1 MTTSL
6 YPILENAG
14 LVDRQQIEKYLKVLF
29 AHVEWGD
36 RVFALRGLGEKG
48 TEKEGV
54 FKEPVFLPADA
65 CSIEEQTEIAARRW
79 GQYHVATFAVPAV
92 VASTAMDARKVEL
105 EQIAEFPSILVDID
119 SGDTDEKLDWC
130 SEIVGTPTMVVLSG
144 GVTDAGKPK
153 RHVYWRLTEPS
164 AEIDRIAA
172 LRETLAL
179 KAGGDPSFKR
189 APQVVRVPG
198 TLHGKNGVI
207 SLCRIEALHDVGDY
221 DLDDLAERIEQAQ
234 PMPGLPPVP
243 AKTGAL
249 DFSPTPGGAMDFSA
263 GAGAGG
269 KTGSTQALTT
279 DIHEGGT
286 GNATRWDSFNQVA
299 GYHIKLVRW
308 GKITMDEAAQA
319 TYEWMQIHMVP
330 PWPDARFRSE
340 FQGQIDNDQRNN
352 GPIPDT
358 VTPPPE
364 PYAGKLKFDMT
375 LAALRGFDIGN
386 WALGTPPKRRHLVQ
400 GLVMAGQTHV
410 MAAEGGAG
418 KTFLCLDL
426 CLRLAAAG
434 NRTDPAADNQV
445 LWMGQPVT
453 DEAAGGTVIMIT
465 SEDAHDELH
474 IRLDDIDPDG
484 SLRAA
489 ASGHLRII
497 PLLDVGGAFPF
508 VAHDQNRQ
516 PGQSPRWAA
525 LYAAI
530 AEIVAEGG
538 KVSAV
543 VVDTM
548 AATLHGEDTS
558 GSVVTEYIAELS
570 RLCGVL
576 GAAVVITHHIRKGND
591 QTPIKGLEDMK
602 AAVRGSTAII
612 GSTRVALGFW
622 HASDFR
628 RKMQAMGHDPSRGKV
643 YYAGVLKA
651 NNPEMFDGTKT
662 LLRQPSGLLVDV
674 TDRIPPPD
682 KIRTERMAWLVV
694 AVQRAAFDR
703 YPLTK
708 TNANGLYQRRT
719 QLPPALQ
726 ALPRVEYERLVDMAM
741 EARLVVRGAL
751 AGKPG
756 NGGYLDVPGGPI
768 DRKQGYQDDGV
779 WKPEWAR
786 YEYDPTI
793 QAVVLAD
800 EE

>member
-1 MTTSL
+1 MTDSI
-6 YPILENAG
+6 YPILENAA
-14 LVDRQQIEKYLKVLF
+14 LVDRRQVDAYLEVLF
-29 AHVEWGD
+29 GYVDWSD

-54 FKEPVFLPADA
+54 FREPLRLPAGL
-65 CSIEEQTEIAARRW
+65 CSIEEQTETAARRW
-79 GQYHVATFAVPAV
+79 GQYHVATFVVPAV
-92 VASTAMDARKVEL
+92 VSADAIEL
-105 EQIAEFPSILVDID
+105 RNVDHEQIAEFTTILVDID
-119 SGDTDEKLDWC
+119 SGDTDEKLVWLA
-130 SEIVGTPTMVVLSG
+130 EIIGRPTLVVQSG

-164 AEIDRIAA
+164 TEIDRIAA

-179 KAGGDPSFKR
+179 KVGGDPSFKR
-189 APQVVRVPG
+189 ATQVIRVPG
-198 TLHGKNGVI
+198 TVHGKNGVI
-207 SLCRIEALHDVGDY
+207 TLCRIEALHDIGDY

-243 AKTGAL
+243 AKTAVL
-249 DFSPTPGGAMDFSA
+249 DFSPTQGGAMDFSA
-263 GAGAGG
+263 AAGG
-269 KTGSTQALTT
+269 NRPNAVKALTS
-279 DIHEGGT
+279 DVHEGGT
-286 GNATRWDSFNQVA
+286 GRETRWDNFNQVA
-299 GYHIKLVRW
+299 GYHLRLVRW
-308 GKITMDEAAQA
+308 GTIPLDQAAQA
-319 TYEWMQIHMVP
+319 TYDWMQAHMVP
-330 PWPDARFRSE
+330 PWSEQRFKAE
-340 FQGQIDNDQRNN
+340 FQGQIDNDRRNN
-352 GPIPDT
+352 GALPDT
-358 VTPPPE
+358 TTPPPE
-364 PYAGKLKFDMT
+364 PYAGALKFDMK
-375 LAALRGFDIGN
+375 LGALRGFDIGN
-386 WALGTPPKRRHLVQ
+386 WAMGTPPKRRHLVQ
-400 GLVMAGQTHV
+400 GLIMAGQTHV
-410 MAAEGGAG
+410 LAAEGGAG

-484 SLRAA
+484 SMRAA
-489 ASGHLRII
+489 ATGHLRII

-508 VAHDQNRQ
+508 VAHDQARQ
-516 PGQSPRWAA
+516 PHQSPRWAA

-530 AEIVAEGG
+530 AEIVGEGG

-558 GSVVTEYIAELS
+558 GSVVTEYMAELS
-570 RLCGVL
+570 RLCGAL

-591 QTPIKGLEDMK
+591 QTPIKNLEDMK

-628 RKMQAMGHDPSRGKV
+628 RKMEAMGHAPSRGKV

-651 NNPEMFDGTKT
+651 NNPEMFDGVKT
-662 LLRQPSGLLVDV
+662 LMRQLSGLLVDV
-674 TDRIPPPD
+674 TDRVPAAD
-682 KIRTERMAWLVV
+682 KIRTERLAWLVV
-694 AVQRAAFDR
+694 AVQRAAFDH

-708 TNANGLYQRRT
+708 TNANGLFQRRS

-726 ALPRVEYERLVDMAM
+726 QLPRAEYERLVDMAL
-741 EARLVVRGAL
+741 EAGLIVRGAL
-751 AGKPG
+751 ANKPANTG
-756 NGGYLDVPGGPI
+756 HLDVPGGPI
-768 DRKQGYQDDGV
+768 DRKQGFQDDGV
-779 WKPEWAR
+779 WKPEWTR
-786 YEYDPTI
+786 FEYDPTI
-793 QAVVLAD
+793 EMVVMAD
-800 EE
+800 E